1 MFVKYFFHSLN
12 ILDTQNVNIQARTLY
27 HQLKWYPLTMSTKRH
42 TSTIEHLATRVEQ
55 AGFCFAPSK
64 QMREILL
71 SADLSALTDWD
82 KFAESWNDMPL
93 DQYMADGGRYRRR
106 RYATL
111 SALEA
116 PGSIRLEAHQPH
128 YQSLDYNRLNGGVAR
143 EFEPIADEVVRSH
156 VMTSVLN
163 FCHALFASLLPS
175 PAWHIEVH
183 QFRIEASVEQHGN
196 PTPEGVHRD
205 GVDFV
210 LVMMVKRVNISS
222 GTTTMHDLE
231 LRNLD
236 SFTLIDPLDAAIVND
251 HRCMHGVTP
260 VEQIDPAQ
268 PAYRDVLV
276 VTFRRKI

>member
-1 MFVKYFFHSLN
+1 
-12 ILDTQNVNIQARTLY
+12 
-27 HQLKWYPLTMSTKRH
+27 MSTERH
-42 TSTIEHLATRVEQ
+42 ILLEDSTIEYLATRVEQ

-64 QMREILL
+64 QMREILM
-71 SADLSALTDWD
+71 SADSSALTDWD
-82 KFAESWNDMPL
+82 LFAESWNDMPL

-111 SALEA
+111 SASEA
-116 PGSIRLEAHQPH
+116 LGSVHLEAHQPH

-260 VEQIDPAQ
+260 VEQIDPTQ

>member
-1 MFVKYFFHSLN
+1 MTDFL
-12 ILDTQNVNIQARTLY
+12 QND
-27 HQLKWYPLTMSTKRH
+27 STV
-42 TSTIEHLATRVEQ
+42 EHLVARVEE
-55 AGFCFAPSK
+55 AGFSFAPSR

-71 SADLSALTDWD
+71 SKDSKALSDWEI
-82 KFAESWNDMPL
+82 FASSWNEMPL

-106 RYATL
+106 RYATI

-116 PGSIRLEAHQPH
+116 PGSIRLEEHQPH

-156 VMTSVLN
+156 TMTSVLN
-163 FCHALFASLLPS
+163 FCHELFASLLPS

-183 QFRIEASVEQHGN
+183 QFRIEASLEHHGN

-236 SFTLIDPLDAAIVND
+236 SFTLIDPLDTAIVND

-260 VEQIDPAQ
+260 VEQIDPTQ